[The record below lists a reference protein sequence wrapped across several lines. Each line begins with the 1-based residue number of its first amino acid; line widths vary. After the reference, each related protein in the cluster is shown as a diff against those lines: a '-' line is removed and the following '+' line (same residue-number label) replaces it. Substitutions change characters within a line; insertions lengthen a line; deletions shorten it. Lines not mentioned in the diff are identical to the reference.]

1 MANCATVSGYDE
13 IVILYEYPFNERIR
27 TFLRLEQLFS
37 RLTELVGRSHPLD
50 HHFAIQ
56 TLFEIMD
63 VGARSDLKSEI
74 LKDLDR
80 LKQQYNSYRG
90 NPAISEGAL
99 DQFIARIDVCFNAL
113 HDDNG
118 KVGHALADN
127 EWLMSIR
134 SRISIPGGTCEF
146 DLPAYHDWQHRPTEQ
161 RQHDLA
167 GWARELAGLSGPI
180 QLLMGLLRE
189 SGVPQKVMAVNGQY
203 QQNLP
208 QGRTFQLLRLWVDP
222 ALNLVPEISGNR
234 LLFSVRLLRRGDEGK
249 LQLAADQQAELEVTL
264 CA

>member
-1 MANCATVSGYDE
+1 M
-13 IVILYEYPFNERIR
+13 VILYEYPFNERIR
-27 TFLRLEQLFS
+27 TFLRLEQLFR
-37 RLTELVGRSHPLD
+37 RLSELAARPHALD

-90 NPAISEGAL
+90 NPAISEAAL
-99 DQFIARIDVCFNAL
+99 DEFIARIDACFNAL

-118 KVGHALADN
+118 KVGHALVDN
-127 EWLMSIR
+127 EWLMAIR

-146 DLPAYHDWQHRPTEQ
+146 DLPAYHDWQHRPAEQ
-161 RQHDLA
+161 RQQDLA
-167 GWARELAGLSGPI
+167 GWAQELAGLAGPI
-180 QLLMGLLRE
+180 HLLMGLLRE
-189 SGVPQKVMAVNGQY
+189 SGVPQKVMAVHGQY

-222 ALNLVPEISGNR
+222 TLNLVPEISGNR
-234 LLFSVRLLRRGDEGK
+234 LLFSVRLLQRGDDGK
-249 LQLAADQQAELEVTL
+249 LQLATDQQAELEVSL